1 MAFSPTG
8 AEQSG
13 WQDRAVDRTVP
24 DTRARDVERMERC
37 IAAARELERPGQ
49 HELRPSDADAGQ
61 DARVGSV
68 DP

>member
-1 MAFSPTG
+1 LDDER
-8 AEQSG
+8 AEL
-13 WQDRAVDRTVP
+13 DADALLRKVD
-24 DTRARDVERMERC
+24 E
-37 IAAARELERPGQ
+37 AARELERPGQ